1 MNKYLLS
8 ALALVLSL
16 FTFSQVTNV
25 TFSVTQFPPLVTP
38 TATPTAPS
46 CGASNGS
53 ITATIT
59 GGQTPYNVNWSN
71 GDFGLTADSLTAG
84 QYVVQVTDAIGCY
97 ASLTVNLNP
106 SNGPVITSGG
116 AINVTCNGG
125 NNGSIALNISGG
137 TNILWSN
144 GATTP
149 FISNLS
155 AGVYDLV
162 LSDPTGCVVNASYTV
177 TEPDPIVI
185 SFSNTPANCGN
196 SDGNISATVTG
207 GNSPYNYLWSANA
220 GSQSSSTAV
229 NLASGFY
236 TLTVT
241 DANNCSF
248 TSSVILPTDSFGPGL
263 NLSSTASGGCGNNAN
278 GSIDLTVT
286 GNSIPYLFQWSN
298 GAITEDLSNLSPG
311 TYSVLVTGNDG
322 CSNLDTVSVADASGN
337 TLPDICLV
345 TVDTATN
352 TNILYWEKPPVSNG
366 IKEYNIYRESSIYES
381 YLKIHTMPF
390 DSAGEYHDTVANPST
405 RGWRYKISYVDSC
418 GNESIELENPK
429 TMNLYVGKIND
440 TIFKLSWDQTEDI
453 NYNKYYVWRYHTSN
467 NWSLVDSVVN
477 NGFGLW
483 YDINPPQGDTLKY
496 FIEVINPVSCTSS
509 RGIINTT
516 RSNIRNIPAPPV
528 GVGISEIDA
537 SSIKIFPNPANQSFQ
552 MEMFVREKAQM
563 TIMLYD
569 VRGRQIIQTQRV
581 LTSGKNKE
589 TVNISEL
596 ESGVYFI
603 NVQVGEKIFRTKL
616 VKES

>member
-1 MNKYLLS
+1 
-8 ALALVLSL
+8 V
-16 FTFSQVTNV
+16 
-25 TFSVTQFPPLVTP
+25 
-38 TATPTAPS
+38 
-46 CGASNGS
+46 G
-53 ITATIT
+53 
-59 GGQTPYNVNWSN
+59 
-71 GDFGLTADSLTAG
+71 
-84 QYVVQVTDAIGCY
+84 
-97 ASLTVNLNP
+97 
-106 SNGPVITSGG
+106 
-116 AINVTCNGG
+116 
-125 NNGSIALNISGG
+125 
-137 TNILWSN
+137 
-144 GATTP
+144 
-149 FISNLS
+149 
-155 AGVYDLV
+155 
-162 LSDPTGCVVNASYTV
+162 
-177 TEPDPIVI
+177 
-185 SFSNTPANCGN
+185 
-196 SDGNISATVTG
+196 
-207 GNSPYNYLWSANA
+207 NA
-220 GSQSSSTAV
+220 GSQSSPTAV

-322 CSNLDTVSVADASGN
+322 CSNLDTLSVADASGN

-366 IKEYNIYRESSIYES
+366 IKEYNIYRESSVYES

-390 DSAGEYHDTVANPST
+390 DSAGEYQDTVANPST

-453 NYNKYYVWRYHTSN
+453 SYNKYYVWRYHSSN

-516 RSNIRNIPAPPV
+516 RSNIRNIVAPLSTSINELSLT
-528 GVGISEIDA
+528 GV
-537 SSIKIFPNPANQSFQ
+537 KIFPNPAQN
-552 MEMFVREKAQM
+552 
-563 TIMLYD
+563 TINIDITSKENSKMNVTLFD
-569 VRGRQIIQTQRV
+569 VRGRDVMQTKRV
-581 LTSGKNKE
+581 LTSGKNTE
-589 TVNISEL
+589 AFDISEL

-603 NVQVGEKIFRTKL
+603 NVQVGEKIFRSKL
-616 VKES
+616 VKEN